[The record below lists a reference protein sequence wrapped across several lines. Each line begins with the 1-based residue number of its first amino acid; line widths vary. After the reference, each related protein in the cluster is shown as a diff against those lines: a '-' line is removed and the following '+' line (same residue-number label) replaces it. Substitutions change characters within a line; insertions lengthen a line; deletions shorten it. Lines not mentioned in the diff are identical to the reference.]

1 MGAKH
6 IRSLLKISGL
16 YAAGV
21 LPSPLINTYP
31 VIINIEPIDRIIYF
45 TQCISHT
52 SDSFIVFKFIFPDFS
67 F

>member
-31 VIINIEPIDRIIYF
+31 VIINNIIYF